1 MVINHVSKSW
11 DDPPSGKVQDKLLR
25 AGGFAVEGAKRAA
38 PLLSLPWALGV
49 RAVVPWLKSWVTFA
63 SGKGIETKAGL
74 SAFIDLKFWRICV
87 VALSYDSFPKVR
99 RPASTGSFF
108 KIVQANDPL

>member
-63 SGKGIETKAGL
+63 SGKGIETKNR
-74 SAFIDLKFWRICV
+74 FECFYWFDFFWRMIWHV
-87 VALSYDSFPKVR
+87 GKGYQL
-99 RPASTGSFF
+99 
-108 KIVQANDPL
+108 

>member
-63 SGKGIETKAGL
+63 SGKWIETKAGL
-74 SAFIDLKFWRICV
+74 SAFIDLIFFEDDLTCGKRLSVIVRLYIGIYHVHICII
-87 VALSYDSFPKVR
+87 SY
-99 RPASTGSFF
+99 
-108 KIVQANDPL
+108 IHIH